1 MPPIEKTYESLES
14 IDQKA
19 LIEETLDRLIPS
31 AETPPAPLHRAMRY
45 AVFSGGKRLRPQLLL
60 KVAQVCGMR
69 QQRFELALRAA
80 CALEIVHAASQVHD
94 DLPCFDDVSERRG
107 RPTVHVLFGEATALQ
122 VGHALLSS
130 SFEILT
136 HGPRTLEARALRV
149 MRILTAATGSRS
161 GLLGG
166 QWLDLE
172 RPDAR
177 DTWRSPEPIE
187 RYHGGKTGA
196 LFSVAAEAAALI
208 AGAPDPQAWAAI
220 GQLVGKGYQLAHVL
234 TGLQQRVAA
243 PGTEVLEFSQS
254 TGGSLSMLMRGE
266 ESIRSQ
272 LQALLAELHSRIPP
286 LGTQPEPLLQFL
298 DSLCA
303 PLLRPSAI
311 TVEDS
316 PALPPSGILLGSALR
331 AKA

>member
-1 MPPIEKTYESLES
+1 MPSIEKTYESLES
-14 IDQKA
+14 IDHKA
-19 LIEETLDRLIPS
+19 LIEETLDQLIPT
-31 AETPPAPLHRAMRY
+31 AEIPPAPLHRAMRY

-69 QQRFELALRAA
+69 QQRIELALRAA

-122 VGHALLSS
+122 VGHALLSI

-166 QWLDLE
+166 QYLDQE
-172 RPDAR
+172 RPEAGS
-177 DTWRSPEPIE
+177 TWRSPEPAE
-187 RYHGGKTGA
+187 RYHGSKTGA
-196 LFSVAAEAAALI
+196 LFGVAAEAAALI
-208 AGAPDPQAWAAI
+208 AGAPDPQAWASI

-234 TGLQQRVAA
+234 TGLHQRVAA

-254 TGGSLSMLMRGE
+254 TGSSLSTLLRGE

-272 LQALLAELHSRIPP
+272 LSALSAELHSRIPP
-286 LGTQPEPLLQFL
+286 LSAQPEPLLQFL

-316 PALPPSGILLGSALR
+316 PAMPPNGLLLGSSLR